1 VISIFAS
8 FLLVTSVYATVFKP
22 QAIEQQIRE
31 SDGVFL
37 GHFLKKKTVELE
49 DGSLATQMV
58 FKINQ
63 EFGLQSDFYG
73 MDEVLIHYPGG
84 SLADR
89 QVKIE
94 GVPKFSTGEKVVL
107 FIKSID
113 NRYWGMNLGFGT
125 FKVINYGKETVLV
138 NYIFP
143 HHPEVGQVKFQHF
156 EKALK
161 SIKGL
166 GLKIVQNM
174 QYPSNSPKMAQTNRA
189 PASGSFVEGQNRS
202 VASIRDQSENHEEQ
216 SKVNIFWM
224 ILTMGVIGGLFRIAR
239 QKRVK

>member
-1 VISIFAS
+1 MSSILAALF
-8 FLLVTSVYATVFKP
+8 LVTSVYATVFKP
-22 QAIEQQIRE
+22 QPIEQQIRE

-37 GHFLKKKTVELE
+37 GHFLKKKTIELE

-63 EFGLQSDFYG
+63 EYGLQSDFYG

-89 QVKIE
+89 HVKIE
-94 GVPKFSTGEKVVL
+94 GVPSFTSGEKVVL

-125 FKVINYGKETVLV
+125 FKVINYGKENVLV

-143 HHPEVGQVKFQHF
+143 NHPEVGQVKFQKF
-156 EKALK
+156 ETALK
-161 SIKGL
+161 SIKGV
-166 GLKIVQNM
+166 GLKLVQNI
-174 QYPSNSPKMAQTNRA
+174 QYPSNSDKAFQFNRS
-189 PASGSFVEGQNRS
+189 PASNSLPEGQNRS
-202 VASIRDQSENHEEQ
+202 IASKIDQSDNQSDQ
-216 SKVNIFWM
+216 SKINILW
-224 ILTMGVIGGLFRIAR
+224 LVLVMGLAGGFFRMTRKKTAR
-239 QKRVK
+239 

>member
-1 VISIFAS
+1 MSSIFAAL
-8 FLLVTSVYATVFKP
+8 LLVTSVYATVFKP
-22 QAIEQQIRE
+22 QPIEQQIRE

-89 QVKIE
+89 HVKIE
-94 GVPKFSTGEKVVL
+94 GVPHFTSGEKVVL
-107 FIKSID
+107 FIKSVD

-125 FKVINYGKETVLV
+125 FKVINYGKENVLV

-143 HHPEVGQVKFQHF
+143 NHPEVGQVKFQNF
-156 EKALK
+156 ETALK
-161 SIKGL
+161 SIKGV
-166 GLKIVQNM
+166 GLKLVQST
-174 QYPSNSPKMAQTNRA
+174 QYPINSAKTSQLNRV
-189 PASGSFVEGQNRS
+189 PASTSLVEGQNRS
-202 VASIRDQSENHEEQ
+202 IASKTDQSDNQSDQ
-216 SKVNIFWM
+216 SKVNIFW
-224 ILTMGVIGGLFRIAR
+224 LVLVMGFAGGVFRMTRKKTAR
-239 QKRVK
+239 